1 MINLIKKLFLSLSLI
16 IALVM
21 GLVVWG
27 PVTPL
32 QVQADQVMTPGTY
45 SYNSFFLDGGK
56 AKINGVATS
65 VSFYASNDYV
75 VGPNNAFFNLEL
87 TMPNFRA
94 AIGNWES
101 ITVKSTSLRIR
112 AKYEGPE
119 PQAQY
124 QKLYAAYGSSFIEL
138 NTFATQTNGLIV
150 ERQGLD
156 AHTLP
161 SVINIEM
168 ALLDSRGSMQT
179 YTGLS
184 GTLKIYR
191 AELIIEYEYVD
202 GISPIMNGAGSLV
215 ASRNLAVP
223 NLVSKPLVSENTYK
237 IYDLYG
243 VVITY
248 STVTGNYEIN
258 GTATQTLGYSIM
270 LYVND
275 FSIQK
280 TMTFYGVS
288 GERTSGQMTLGNYVS
303 GGVPITINSMTLP
316 LTATSNISKSDLQ
329 TSGGPRNIDL
339 IIGSGITF
347 TNYKF
352 KIQIELGSTSN
363 VWTHPSSIYY
373 STASIQHD
381 QAPDSVSTIMSNV
394 YAYDDVDGNI
404 TDRFQ
409 VVDTAREYAAVLA
422 NRWRL
427 NVNATLAAYDDNSL
441 NVQITN
447 TITLNKAYV
456 DAQFAIYQ
464 TSTYWYNLNNN
475 TLVPYNLT
483 ESYKFMAYVGD
494 ISGNYSFLEIS
505 VFVNDATAPV
515 IAEGHSGT
523 VTVSYKSPLDM
534 ASWLAS
540 IEVTDNVD
548 LTVTPSIYANGY
560 TDFAS
565 HPGTYQVFVRATDST
580 GNMAQRTFTF
590 VVIDDIAPVFNG
602 PESIFKPQSST
613 MTIAEVKARYTAF
626 DEIAGNVT
634 SRIVIL
640 TDGYTGKG
648 HLIGTYYVVFRV
660 TDLVGN
666 ITDLSIPI
674 TVSDDIP
681 PVIYVADG
689 YFIQVSAA
697 YTLTIEGIRD
707 ILVATGRLTIVSATT
722 YQVLVNEYAGNEN
735 TPGIYTISIRFSQ
748 TSGVTE
754 VHSVA
759 VNVKNASTIPD
770 GTFNPPS
777 DNSGI
782 MYIGLGILAVA
793 VMIYL
798 FRKK

>member
-1 MINLIKKLFLSLSLI
+1 MINLIKKLFLSLSI
-16 IALVM
+16 IVAVVM
-21 GLVVWG
+21 GLMVWG
-27 PVTPL
+27 PISPL
-32 QVQADQVMTPGTY
+32 PVNADQVMTPGTY

-87 TMPNFRA
+87 TMPNYRA
-94 AIGNWES
+94 AIGNWEA

-215 ASRNLAVP
+215 ASKNLAKLTPGTYTNNGVTA
-223 NLVSKPLVSENTYK
+223 VIDENQF
-237 IYDLYG
+237 
-243 VVITY
+243 
-248 STVTGNYEIN
+248 VTLN
-258 GTATQTLGYSIM
+258 GTTTNDNFVFLFPINNLPIGTYRQTFHYI
-270 LYVND
+270 
-275 FSIQK
+275 
-280 TMTFYGVS
+280 S
-288 GERTSGQMTLGNYVS
+288 GSRTSPSWSVIKVM
-303 GGVPITINSMTLP
+303 INSTEYGLTNLP
-316 LTATSNISKSDLQ
+316 SVTDS
-329 TSGGPRNIDL
+329 
-339 IIGSGITF
+339 ITF
-347 TNYKF
+347 TTTNTGTTVIKIRDAGIGATYTNFKF
-352 KIQIELGSTSN
+352 KIQIESGSIATT
-363 VWTHPSSIYY
+363 WMHPDSIYY

-427 NVNATLAAYDDNSL
+427 NVNATLAGYDADTL

-483 ESYKFMAYVGD
+483 QSYKFMAYVGD

-523 VTVSYKSPLDM
+523 VTVSYKTPLDM

-548 LTVTPSIYANGY
+548 LTVTPTIYANGY

-565 HPGTYQVFVRATDST
+565 YPGTYQVFVRATDST

-613 MTIAEVKARYTAF
+613 MTIAEVKARYTAY

-782 MYIGLGILAVA
+782 MYIGLGIIAVA

>member
-75 VGPNNAFFNLEL
+75 VAPNDAFFNLEL

-168 ALLDSRGSMQT
+168 ALLDSRGSMQK

-184 GTLKIYR
+184 GTFKIYR

-215 ASRNLAVP
+215 ASRNLIKA
-223 NLVSKPLVSENTYK
+223 NK
-237 IYDLYG
+237 LYPFTERG
-243 VVITY
+243 V
-248 STVTGNYEIN
+248 TVDYQNGEFVIN
-258 GTATQTLGYSIM
+258 GTPTQAGDIYLVANQNITGTVIFKTYTNKPFMSIVATNSSFVDYQQGIAKNGLQN
-270 LYVND
+270 LR
-275 FSIQK
+275 
-280 TMTFYGVS
+280 FY
-288 GERTSGQMTLGNYVS
+288 
-303 GGVPITINSMTLP
+303 INS
-316 LTATSNISKSDLQ
+316 AAVGQEVFDNVRI
-329 TSGGPRNIDL
+329 R
-339 IIGSGITF
+339 
-347 TNYKF
+347 
-352 KIQIELGSTSN
+352 IQIEYGSNTTE
-363 VWTHPSSIYY
+363 WMHPDSIYY

-427 NVNATLAAYDDNSL
+427 NVNDTLAGYDDDTL

-456 DAQFAIYQ
+456 DSQFAIYQ

-483 ESYKFMAYVGD
+483 QSYKFMAYVGD

-515 IAEGHSGT
+515 IGEGHSGT
-523 VTVSYKSPLDM
+523 VTVSYKTPLDM
-534 ASWLAS
+534 ASWLAT

-548 LTVTPSIYANGY
+548 LTVTPLIYANGY
-560 TDFAS
+560 TDNAS
-565 HPGTYQVFVRATDST
+565 YPGTYQVYVRATDST
-580 GNMAQRTFTF
+580 GNMAQRAFTF

-613 MTIAEVKARYTAF
+613 MTIAEVKARYTAY

-782 MYIGLGILAVA
+782 MYIGLGIIAVA
-793 VMIYL
+793 VMVYL